1 MDLYLIKTTVMIS
14 SKWNAPLFTGKLVK
28 SFLIDVNPKL
38 KEYFRKVRGLE
49 PKLIHI
55 SPLYESVNNRVRC
68 VYSTAEL
75 DRDKVKKLGKVSING
90 TYTFYVGFTQTSNG
104 LTFDMIYNT
113 LLNLSD
119 NYIFSNSKFTVEL
132 VNTNV
137 INVEVIASE
146 VTTSLF
152 SDKEVS
158 IVFSSPTLLRDP
170 FRRGKYKSLIP
181 TPLNVFSTPLYIYL
195 ILTGKYSMKN
205 YYKTLIMIH
214 RLLSET
220 HSIFPKYGM
229 KPSINI
235 RHIYYDEGKIIPAL
249 TGYVNYKLNTDE
261 VNNNLREVI
270 QQLIKITTTLGTGT
284 SRASGFG
291 HVIFKNTRQKGSN

>member
-1 MDLYLIKTTVMIS
+1 MIS

-55 SPLYESVNNRVRC
+55 SPLYELVNNKVRC
-68 VYSTAEL
+68 MYSTAEL
-75 DRDKVKKLGKVSING
+75 DGGKVKKLGKVSING

-104 LTFDMIYNT
+104 LTFDTIYNA
-113 LLNLSD
+113 LLDLSD

-132 VNTNV
+132 VN
-137 INVEVIASE
+137 VEVTDVKAIASE
-146 VTTSLF
+146 VTSLLF
-152 SDKEVS
+152 SDKEVC
-158 IVFSSPTLLRDP
+158 VMFSSPTLLRDP
-170 FRRGKYKSLIP
+170 FRKGKYKSLIP

-205 YYKTLIMIH
+205 YYKTLIKIH

-249 TGYVNYKLNTDE
+249 TGYVKYKLNIDE
-261 VNNNLREVI
+261 VNDNLKEVMY
-270 QQLIKITTTLGTGT
+270 QLIKITATLGTGT

-291 HVIFKNTRQKGSN
+291 HIIFRNTKQKGNN